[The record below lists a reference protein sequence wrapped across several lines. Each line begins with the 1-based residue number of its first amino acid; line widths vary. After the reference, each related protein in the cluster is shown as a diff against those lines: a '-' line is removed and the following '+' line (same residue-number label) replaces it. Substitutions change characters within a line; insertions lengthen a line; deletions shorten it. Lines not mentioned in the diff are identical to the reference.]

1 MEENKYL
8 IKPDSKVAAFRS
20 KNKVDIIYSSLII
33 PNELIDIARNK
44 KYTVRTFGCQANE
57 RDGEIISGILEKIG
71 YSKANSLEE
80 SDVIILNTCAIRENA
95 NERVFGEIGHL
106 RVLKRNNP
114 DLVFALCGCMA
125 QQETTISKILSTNN
139 QVDLIFGTHNISNLP
154 DLLYQA
160 YLSKEKIVQVYS
172 KEGEV
177 YEDLPSVRDSKTK
190 AWVNIMYGCDKF
202 CTYCVVPYTRGKER
216 SRLKEDIIKEVNE
229 LVREGYQEIT
239 LLGQNVNAYGNDLN
253 LGYNFED
260 LLKEVAKTNIPRI
273 RFTTSHPWNF
283 TKGMIE
289 AIRDYP
295 NIMPYVHL
303 PLQSGDDEI
312 LKRMGR
318 RYTFKEYLELYNLI
332 RSTIPNVAITTDI
345 IVGFPNESDEAF
357 ENTMK
362 IVDECKYD
370 GAYTFI
376 FSPRPGTPAYLMKD
390 EISSQ
395 TKSKRLER
403 LIEATKKYAKL
414 RNVEQEGKILKVL
427 VDGPSKRNPDILSG
441 YSEENKLVNFKGN
454 PNSIGKIVKVKIL
467 KGKAFT
473 LEGVQVDE

>member
-1 MEENKYL
+1 MEDKYFC
-8 IKPDSKVAAFRS
+8 KPNLDDAAKRS
-20 KNKVDIIYSSLII
+20 KNPSDIIYANLKID
-33 PNELIDIARNK
+33 EKLKDIAFNK
-44 KYTVRTFGCQANE
+44 KYFVRTFGCQANE

-71 YSKANSLEE
+71 YKKAKVLEE

-114 DLVFALCGCMA
+114 NLIFGLCGCMA
-125 QQETTISKILSTNN
+125 QQENVVNKILSTNN
-139 QVDLIFGTHNISNLP
+139 QVDLVFGTHNIVNLP
-154 DLLYQA
+154 DLLLEA
-160 YLSKEKIVQVYS
+160 YFRKEKVIQVYS

-177 YEDLPSVRDSKTK
+177 YENLPDVRDSKIK

-216 SRLKEDIIKEVNE
+216 SRLKEDIVKEVIDLKNN
-229 LVREGYQEIT
+229 GYKEIT
-239 LLGQNVNAYGNDLN
+239 LLGQNVNAYGNDLK

-260 LLKEVAKTNIPRI
+260 LLIEVAKTGIERI

-289 AIRDYP
+289 AIRDYD

-312 LKRMGR
+312 LRRMGR
-318 RYTFKEYLELYNLI
+318 RYTSKEYLSLYKTI
-332 RSTIPNVAITTDI
+332 KETIPNCAITTDI

-362 IVDECKYD
+362 VVEECKYD

-376 FSPRPGTPAYLMKD
+376 FSPRPHTPAYFAD
-390 EISSQ
+390 
-395 TKSKRLER
+395 
-403 LIEATKKYAKL
+403 
-414 RNVEQEGKILKVL
+414 
-427 VDGPSKRNPDILSG
+427 
-441 YSEENKLVNFKGN
+441 
-454 PNSIGKIVKVKIL
+454 PNNGAAIQAANAQMQAAQQAAAQG
-467 KGKAFT
+467 
-473 LEGVQVDE
+473 